1 MSRANSV
8 HAGAVV
14 IGRFLESMW
23 CVAACAAC
31 LGIAVIGA
39 GCGGEGTGDSR
50 GTRVEGTEPGD
61 CEDGADNDADGL
73 FDCADPPGT
82 SLL

>member
-39 GCGGEGTGDSR
+39 GVVIVPTPCYRFCPSKSCPGSR
-50 GTRVEGTEPGD
+50 FCFAFGSPKGIGPSVAFSASE
-61 CEDGADNDADGL
+61 
-73 FDCADPPGT
+73 
-82 SLL
+82 